1 MDINTTYTSNVE
13 RAVLSKSLVPTSVSQ
28 GRALPIAGSC
38 AMHGVSSATTQVTA
52 TPIAAKPI
60 AAKPQLAFAPGN
72 TTLGGAVAWR
82 ERGAD
87 LRLRPRTLMV

>member
-1 MDINTTYTSNVE
+1 VTISMKQI
-13 RAVLSKSLVPTSVSQ
+13 SVK
-28 GRALPIAGSC
+28 P
-38 AMHGVSSATTQVTA
+38 SSVKQ
-52 TPIAAKPI
+52 P
-60 AAKPQLAFAPGN
+60 AFAPGN

>member
-1 MDINTTYTSNVE
+1 MDTNTTYTSSVE
-13 RAVLSKSLVPTSVSQ
+13 RAVLSRNVAPVSVSQ
-28 GRALPIAGSC
+28 GRALPIVGSC
-38 AMHGVSSATTQVTA
+38 ATHGVTTSTKQ
-52 TPIAAKPI
+52 IAAKPSFMTQ
-60 AAKPQLAFAPGN
+60 PAFAPGN

>member
-1 MDINTTYTSNVE
+1 MDINTTYTSSVE
-13 RAVLSKSLVPTSVSQ
+13 RAVLSKSLVPVSVSQ

-38 AMHGVSSATTQVTA
+38 AMHGA
-52 TPIAAKPI
+52 TPATKQISAKPT
-60 AAKPQLAFAPGN
+60 AVKQPAFAPGN

-87 LRLRPRTLMV
+87 LRLRPRTSMV

>member
-1 MDINTTYTSNVE
+1 VTTS
-13 RAVLSKSLVPTSVSQ
+13 
-28 GRALPIAGSC
+28 
-38 AMHGVSSATTQVTA
+38 M
-52 TPIAAKPI
+52 KP
-60 AAKPQLAFAPGN
+60 AFAPGN